1 MYQRQVKAFESFA
14 MLRKSC
20 LALLALVPL
29 CALADDVKV
38 RNLALTRSGHD
49 SYINGTAA
57 NTSEKSFST
66 VTVVFD
72 IYQGDKLVDTE
83 TFRAKGIEG
92 GQAWRF
98 SVPVKARKFDS
109 YKVRTVLIDT
119 EFSESIGAA
128 TVAPTTPTVPVQ

>member
-1 MYQRQVKAFESFA
+1 

-20 LALLALVPL
+20 LTLLALIPL

-57 NTSEKSFST
+57 NTSEKSFSS

-83 TFRAKGIEG
+83 TFRAKGIEA
-92 GQAWRF
+92 GQAWRI

-128 TVAPTTPTVPVQ
+128 TVAPAAPTVPVQ

>member
-1 MYQRQVKAFESFA
+1 

-57 NTSEKSFST
+57 NTTEKSFST

-128 TVAPTTPTVPVQ
+128 TVAPAAPTVPVQ